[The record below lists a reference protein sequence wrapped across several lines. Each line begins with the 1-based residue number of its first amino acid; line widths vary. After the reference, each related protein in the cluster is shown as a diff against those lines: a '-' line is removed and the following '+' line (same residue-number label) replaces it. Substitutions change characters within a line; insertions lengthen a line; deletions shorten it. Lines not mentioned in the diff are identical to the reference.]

1 MVEKNPA
8 ASIARH
14 AILVLGVFIVVFPV
28 YITFVASTHS
38 LASIT
43 SAPMPSLPG
52 REILSNYLVA
62 FYTGAR
68 QMGASAGLMLKNSF
82 IVAIAIAVGKIAIS
96 LVAAFAIVFF
106 KYPGRN
112 FFFWCIFIT
121 LMLPVEVR
129 IMSSYKVISDLHMID
144 TYAGLILPQLVSATA
159 VFLFRQFF
167 KTIPREIVE
176 ASMIDGSGPM
186 RFFYTILVP
195 MTRTSIAAMFVIQF
209 LFGWNQYLWPRLIT
223 NDVKYFTI
231 ILGLNKMLAVGDQQ
245 AEWPIIMATTMLA
258 MIPPVAVIILM
269 QKQFVKG
276 MTETEK

>member
-1 MVEKNPA
+1 
-8 ASIARH
+8 
-14 AILVLGVFIVVFPV
+14 
-28 YITFVASTHS
+28 
-38 LASIT
+38 
-43 SAPMPSLPG
+43 
-52 REILSNYLVA
+52 
-62 FYTGAR
+62 
-68 QMGASAGLMLKNSF
+68 
-82 IVAIAIAVGKIAIS
+82 
-96 LVAAFAIVFF
+96 
-106 KYPGRN
+106 
-112 FFFWCIFIT
+112 
-121 LMLPVEVR
+121 MLPVEVR

-176 ASMIDGSGPM
+176 AAMIDGSTPM
-186 RFFYTILVP
+186 LFFRRILVP

-245 AEWPIIMATTMLA
+245 AEWPIIMATTILA
-258 MIPPVAVIILM
+258 MVPPVAVIIFM